1 MNQDTLQ
8 GEEKY
13 TKAHQRKRRWYKVVT
28 SLACVVVFC
37 TVYALILPAITMEKK
52 TCGIAE
58 HTHTDNCYTQVTSIT
73 RKEPIC
79 TAESLNLH
87 QHEESCWDT
96 EGNLICGSADFVVHR
111 HDSNCYDE
119 DGNLWCPLTE
129 IEEHQHNES
138 CYMQPETTDGDQTAE
153 SVENPSV
160 EKTQQEPICGKEEIT
175 LHTHQPY
182 VSEEEPGCYMEDEEG
197 LHLIC
202 GKLQILE
209 HQHTDDCFRTAEEAV
224 DTDTL
229 TCTLPE
235 DENHT
240 HNPRCYGTWELTC
253 EMEEHTHSEAC
264 QEGTKETETSSGEQ
278 GTTADETAAETN
290 IPAENETIS
299 SAQETQTELIYKASD
314 YTVTVSYGSEAALPD
329 GVTLE
334 VEEIPA
340 DSEEYQTYLSQ
351 TTTAMDKSGNTDPVV
366 FARFFD
372 IQFLLDGEKVEP
384 AGPVEVTITYDQD
397 VKTNGDASCQAVHFA
412 EDGTELLDVV
422 TEQKED
428 GTTSFTHTQDS
439 FSVVGDVVTES
450 NPADAGPDSLP
461 VDYYVCIDGTWT
473 CVGSTKTG
481 WYNNWDGSEDWTD
494 YNRDYITVEQAV
506 SILEPYGFK
515 GNESNPSRVTAY
527 QQKSGGNTN
536 VYSDT
541 DTVKVTISEDS
552 NEKTKILP
560 LSRNTDHAGYNLYYL
575 PNNSTQINGVAS
587 PDSLDKTANGF
598 YTVKVYDA
606 NGVQITSE
614 IVKTG
619 GSFTYDATA
628 SGVTEW
634 LVAYENGNTTTINGS
649 SITINNITS
658 TVTVSP
664 KQGDVGNHSV
674 TFKVMI
680 DGAWE
685 TVGSLPYYYTGN
697 FGDSQR
703 AYITSEMAAQMLGDY
718 GYTAQ
723 TDPGYHFGYSYN
735 DIYTIFYANGSTK
748 TDFCMDI
755 DGGNL
760 QEAQVVQLY
769 TSNGTDAQVFRVR
782 DAGNGYS
789 FITPIG
795 NSAFHVNVYEYT
807 EGTGTLQGTQ
817 LKLSS
822 ATNANSKWKVDT
834 GTDGRTTFW
843 SALAPDDQVI
853 DLSGANMT
861 NGGKLQVYSSTGG
874 ARYWYMVQQYRIYND
889 TVSAQNADGTWNI
902 GLTLESNGD
911 IVCYYMPK
919 ETTNEYSK
927 ATESAINTKNSLWSV
942 TVRDDTH
949 TVYSN
954 GDLSNM
960 VTVVEPGGEA
970 TVTVRNA
977 DGILWSCAG
986 KNGKPVEVESSQS
999 DGYTTFVIENIT
1011 QPVEV
1016 VATKADPTFTVQY
1029 YANIDHY
1036 VMGDSGN
1043 LEVIDT
1049 SGGKLPQNT
1058 STQSLRKLTL
1068 ENIGQNTNQNHG
1080 NKTSLNRVKSEKQL
1094 TQMYTDGTYNFAQHP
1109 GLEYFDK
1116 LWEQSNYKLDAVLV
1130 LKDGKSPDST
1140 NDDDWWWYQVN
1151 QETWSN
1157 ITFTNLASEEKA
1169 PKQEGVKQG
1178 RDGTYCILLKESTV
1192 IRLRYEVNN
1201 QTYTNQAYFHDYD
1214 ITSGQ
1219 NPDGTWRSGI
1229 TGINLSDN
1237 YVTSGN
1243 GERKFNGTHDA
1254 GAAADTFAFGNAN
1267 CATGLGLAQWDGNNI
1282 NSYNSNSYKG
1292 CTFGLVTGLSGDGN
1306 LVWDPWITAPRLF
1319 NEGTANGKY
1328 SYKNGSLQFVQT
1340 GDTYTLTAADSSVG
1354 SRDNLEYF
1362 FNPSPSSSTTH
1373 THIFTNNFW
1382 PMDSATNKT
1391 DPLMGAINDGT
1402 NKCDILVNGF
1412 WDEQNKV
1419 GDSHNG
1425 MDVPISDDGQA
1436 HNWFF
1441 GMNFSLSFTLTE
1453 DYLGPLEYLF
1463 FGDDDMWVFLDDK
1476 LICDIG
1482 GVHSSVGEYVNLRD
1496 YLPNGSSGQHT
1507 LSFFY
1512 TERGASGSTCWMS
1525 FTLPSVTSAA
1535 TGQDI
1540 GGLQIGKQVEDTGG
1554 ADFSGE
1560 EYKFRVELLTSEDN
1574 GSGLDR
1580 TFSYMRSDG
1589 TYGTVKNG
1597 GTITLHQ
1604 NETATI
1610 KGIPAGSF
1618 YRVTELTTEGYH
1630 TIADG
1635 KEGIIASGKIED
1647 GITKPAAFV
1656 NRPYFELPASGGPGT
1671 ILYTM
1676 GGLLLMIAASLL
1688 LYIET
1693 KRRKKSANGF

>member
-58 HTHTDNCYTQVTSIT
+58 HTHSDNCYTQVTSIT
-73 RKEPIC
+73 RKEPVC

-87 QHEESCWDT
+87 QHEESCRDT
-96 EGNLICGSADFVVHR
+96 EGNLTCGYADFVVHR

-129 IEEHQHNES
+129 IEEHQHDEN
-138 CYMQPETTDGDQTAE
+138 CYMQKETTDDQIAE
-153 SVENPSV
+153 SAEDPSA

-202 GKLQILE
+202 GKLQVLE
-209 HQHTDDCFRTAEEAV
+209 HQHTDDCFRAVEEAV

-240 HNPRCYGTWELTC
+240 HNQRCYGTWELTC
-253 EMEEHTHSEAC
+253 GMEEHTHSEAC
-264 QEGTKETETSSGEQ
+264 QEEKKETETSSGEQ

-290 IPAENETIS
+290 TPAENETIS
-299 SAQETQTELIYKASD
+299 SAQETQTELIYEASD

-351 TTTAMDKSGNTDPVV
+351 TTTAMDESGNTDPVV

-372 IQFLLDGEKVEP
+372 IRFLLDGEKLEP
-384 AGPVEVTITYDQD
+384 AAPVEVTITYDQD
-397 VKTNGDASCQAVHFA
+397 VKTAGDASCQAVHFA

-439 FSVVGDVVTES
+439 FSVVGDVVTKS
-450 NPADAGPDSLP
+450 NPADAGPNSLP

-481 WYNNWDGSEDWTD
+481 WYFSGNGELTN

-506 SILEPYGFK
+506 SILEPYGFT
-515 GNESNPSRVTAY
+515 GNEDNPSRVTAY
-527 QQKSGGNTN
+527 QQKSGHTSI
-536 VYSDT
+536 YSDT
-541 DTVKVTISEDS
+541 STVIVPESSE
-552 NEKTKILP
+552 NGTKILP

-575 PNNSTQINGVAS
+575 PNNTAQINGAAS

-606 NGVQITSE
+606 YGKLLTSK
-614 IVKTG
+614 IIKTG

-628 SGVTEW
+628 SGVTKW

-664 KQGDVGNHSV
+664 KQGDVGDHSV

-680 DGAWE
+680 DGAWK
-685 TVGSLPYYYTGN
+685 TVGSLPYNYSGIVN
-697 FGDSQR
+697 GSQR

-718 GYTAQ
+718 GYTAE
-723 TDPGYHFGYSYN
+723 TEPGYHFGYSYN
-735 DIYTIFYANGSTK
+735 DIYTIFYAGNTNY
-748 TDFCMDI
+748 CMDI
-755 DGGNL
+755 SNNNINDGT
-760 QEAQVVQLY
+760 AVQLWE
-769 TSNGTDAQVFRVR
+769 SNSSTAQIFRIWDSGGGYSYITPVENSNYHLNVLGGGTADGTKLGIHTATDAASHWKVVTN
-782 DAGNGYS
+782 DDGTTS
-789 FITPIG
+789 FYNKNAP
-795 NSAFHVNVYEYT
+795 NSAVINLPS
-807 EGTGTLQGTQ
+807 GTIEKGNQLQIQ
-817 LKLSS
+817 
-822 ATNANSKWKVDT
+822 N
-834 GTDGRTTFW
+834 
-843 SALAPDDQVI
+843 
-853 DLSGANMT
+853 
-861 NGGKLQVYSSTGG
+861 NGDN
-874 ARYWYMVQQYRIYND
+874 RYWKLVQQYRISND
-889 TVSAQNADGTWNI
+889 TVSEKNINSTWNI
-902 GLTLESNGD
+902 GLTPESNGD
-911 IVCYYMPK
+911 IVCYYMPG
-919 ETTNEYSK
+919 ETASAYTNV
-927 ATESAINTKNSLWSV
+927 AESAINTNNSFWSV

-949 TVYSN
+949 TVYSD

-960 VTVVEPGGEA
+960 VTVVKPGGAA

-986 KNGKPVEVESSQS
+986 KNGEPVEVESSQS
-999 DGYTTFVIENIT
+999 NGYTTFVIKNIT

-1036 VMGDSGN
+1036 VLGDSGN

-1049 SGGKLPQNT
+1049 SGKKLPQNT
-1058 STQSLRKLTL
+1058 ADQSLRKLTL
-1068 ENIGQNTNQNHG
+1068 EEIGQNTNQNKG
-1080 NKTSLNRVKSEKQL
+1080 NATSLNRVKSEKQL

-1130 LKDGKSPDST
+1130 LKDGKSSDSM
-1140 NDDDWWWYQVN
+1140 NDGDWWWYQIN
-1151 QETWSN
+1151 QSTWDN

-1169 PKQEGVKQG
+1169 PKQEGVKQS
-1178 RDGTYCILLKESTV
+1178 RDGTYCILLEESTV

-1201 QTYTNQAYFHDYD
+1201 QNYTNQAYFHDYD

-1219 NPDGTWRSGI
+1219 NDNGTWRSGI
-1229 TGINLSDN
+1229 TGINHSDN

-1243 GERKFNGTHDA
+1243 GQRKFNGTHDA

-1282 NSYNSNSYKG
+1282 NAYNGQNFTMSTGTKTYYGKGVYNG
-1292 CTFGLVTGLSGDGN
+1292 CTFGLVTGLDTQSGN
-1306 LVWDPWITAPRLF
+1306 LIWNEWITAPPLF
-1319 NEGTANGKY
+1319 NDGTANGKH
-1328 SYKNGSLQFVQT
+1328 SYNNGSLQFIQT
-1340 GDTYTLTAADSSVG
+1340 GDTYTLTTANSSVG
-1354 SRDNLEYF
+1354 SRSDLEYF

-1382 PMDSATNKT
+1382 PMDSAKNKT
-1391 DPLMGAINDGT
+1391 DPLMGAINSSGT
-1402 NKCDILVNGF
+1402 CDVKVNGF

-1425 MDVPISDDGQA
+1425 VRVPISDDGQA

-1463 FGDDDMWVFLDDK
+1463 FGDDDLWVFLDNQ

-1540 GGLQIGKQVEDTGG
+1540 GGLRIGKEVKDTGG
-1554 ADFSGE
+1554 ANFSGE
-1560 EYKFRVELLTSEDN
+1560 EYKFKVELLTAEN

-1580 TFSYMRSDG
+1580 VFSYKRSDG

-1610 KGIPAGSF
+1610 NGIPAGSY

-1630 TIADG
+1630 TTVNGD
-1635 KEGIIASGKIED
+1635 EGYIVSGTIEN
-1647 GITKPAAFV
+1647 GGTKPASFI
-1656 NRPYFELPASGGPGT
+1656 NKPYFELPDSGGPGT

-1676 GGLLLMIAASLL
+1676 GGLLLMIAACLL

-1693 KRRKKSANGF
+1693 KRRKKSSNGS